1 MLLFGYS
8 GGQSPPADMLVQGMS
23 QESCL
28 ANRPKRGRVSRFHS
42 DIISRVLNMCGGAL
56 IGNNVIPTAA
66 HCLEIDGFD
75 CAELSNTLDLL
86 QVGRVPFGCKRT
98 RGHACLQMRRLL

>member
-28 ANRPKRGRVSRFHS
+28 ANRPKRGRDPGFTV
-42 DIISRVLNMCGGAL
+42 ISIVGYSTC
-56 IGNNVIPTAA
+56 VVA
-66 HCLEIDGFD
+66 H
-75 CAELSNTLDLL
+75 
-86 QVGRVPFGCKRT
+86 
-98 RGHACLQMRRLL
+98 